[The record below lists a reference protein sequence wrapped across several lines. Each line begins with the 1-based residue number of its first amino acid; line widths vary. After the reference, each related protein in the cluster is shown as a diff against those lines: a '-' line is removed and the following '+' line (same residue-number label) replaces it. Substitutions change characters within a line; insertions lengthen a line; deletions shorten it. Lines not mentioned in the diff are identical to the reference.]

1 MKVLKIDYID
11 SSTPSGSGTGNSI
24 ADKFHIICDNG
35 LEVDMCVDIWYV
47 RPNEIRERFY
57 DAIKNAIGSC
67 ENITDAFEMY
77 LDIVC
82 GKICPYKKQE
92 ILQS

>member
-1 MKVLKIDYID
+1 M
-11 SSTPSGSGTGNSI
+11 S
-24 ADKFHIICDNG
+24 
-35 LEVDMCVDIWYV
+35 VDIWYV
-47 RPNEIRERFY
+47 RPNEIRDRFY